1 MVDTAESG
9 VHGAE
14 QGLRPTAHHQLTED
28 CATLPAVQH
37 LPDSGHSGTEPSL
50 AKAPRR
56 PHPQPPGEHR
66 RGRAA
71 AFGVCSPPAGIIL
84 FRTALTHGSPE
95 TDCGTVHTSGD
106 NSTQHRDDQQAPG
119 RPPLATTVGRAP
131 AETPPVLPPISWRQ
145 PVRRRVIPMSDR
157 IS

>member
-1 MVDTAESG
+1 MFDIDEFG

-14 QGLRPTAHHQLTED
+14 QGVRLTAHHLLTED
-28 CATLPAVQH
+28 CAAIPAVQR
-37 LPDSGHSGTEPSL
+37 LPDSGHSGTEPYV
-50 AKAPRR
+50 AKAARR
-56 PHPQPPGEHR
+56 PHPQQPGEHH
-66 RGRAA
+66 RGRAT
-71 AFGVCSPPAGIIL
+71 AFGMWSPTAGIIL

-119 RPPLATTVGRAP
+119 RLPLATTVGARP
-131 AETPPVLPPISWRQ
+131 TEKPRVLTPISWRQ

-157 IS
+157 KS